1 MTSSHLPRGF
11 TLIELLVALV
21 ILAIMSVAGFRG
33 LNAVL
38 DARKA
43 VAQETRK
50 WQNLMFLFS
59 RMEQDI
65 ALAVRRP
72 VRDQDGVPQPEWIGH
87 NMPVSPDDAQLILTR
102 AGTQD
107 EQSAQVGPQRIGY
120 RLERNTIYLL
130 RWMAL
135 DQPMH
140 SEPRRYP
147 LLEGVSDFSL
157 RYLAPDGRWNEQWPP
172 LGQGGGF
179 PAAVEVKLTLA
190 GGEKITRLFVP
201 Q

>member
-1 MTSSHLPRGF
+1 MRYSRSRGF

-21 ILAIMSVAGFRG
+21 VLAIMSVAGFRG

-38 DARKA
+38 DARKT

-72 VRDQDGVPQPEWIGH
+72 VRDQNGVSQPEWIGH
-87 NMPVSPDDAQLILTR
+87 KVPVSADDAQLILTR
-102 AGTQD
+102 AGSTD
-107 EQSAQVGPQRIGY
+107 EQSLQVGPQRIGY
-120 RLERNTIYLL
+120 RLDRGTIYLL
-130 RWMAL
+130 RWMVL

-140 SEPRRYP
+140 AEPRRYP
-147 LLEGVSDFSL
+147 LLEGVNDLSF
-157 RYLAPDGRWNEQWPP
+157 RYLATDGRWNEQWPRP
-172 LGQGGGF
+172 PQKGGI
-179 PAAVEVKLTLA
+179 PVAVEVKLTLV
-190 GGEKITRLFVP
+190 GGQIITRLFVS